1 MKKSSFQFATLIILL
16 SIFTVAVQFTVWYFF
31 QASLLSFG
39 IGLLISLM
47 FSHIFLRQSLTYES
61 CFSYTLLNVLI
72 CSIVILL
79 SFLGEH
85 TSYLT
90 FQSELLYIPAL
101 HLFVPFFYAILQN
114 LFDKGHRY
122 NGFHSFFRSTSITF
136 LIFYAA
142 TFVFLSFITNK
153 AALLIFTDIKS
164 INFIPFFTLAT
175 LIEAYIDKKAEL
187 TDIGTYLVHTS
198 CIFIPYGFYAVLLL
212 RKSSRFI
219 RCLALLFLPVLT
231 EILQRIFL
239 VGKADIDDILFGL
252 LGGFLG
258 GILYHLLNTAYNYVA
273 DEDFL
278 SRRNQYSFYRNNLH
292 Y

>member
-16 SIFTVAVQFTVWYFF
+16 SIFTVAVQFTAWYFF
-31 QASLLSFG
+31 KASLLSFG

-47 FSHIFLRQSLTYES
+47 FTHIFLRQSLTYES

-79 SFLGEH
+79 SFLGES
-85 TSYLT
+85 TSFLT
-90 FQSELLYIPAL
+90 FQRELLYIPAL

-122 NGFHSFFRSTSITF
+122 NGFYSFFRSTSITF
-136 LIFYAA
+136 LIFYTAA
-142 TFVFLSFITNK
+142 FVFLSFVTNK
-153 AALLIFTDIKS
+153 AAVLFFTDIKS
-164 INFIPFFTLAT
+164 INFIPFYTLAT
-175 LIEAYIDKKAEL
+175 LIEEYIDKKAGL
-187 TDIGTYLVHTS
+187 TDIGAYLVRTS
-198 CIFIPYGFYAVLLL
+198 CLFIPYGFYAVLLF
-212 RKSSRFI
+212 RKNSRFI
-219 RCLALLFLPVLT
+219 RCLVLLFLPVFT
-231 EILQRIFL
+231 EILQRILL

-258 GILYHLLNTAYNYVA
+258 AILYHLLNTAYNYVA

-278 SRRNQYSFYRNNLH
+278 SRRKQYSFYRSTLH
-292 Y
+292 F